1 MTSYYKKRRLI
12 YESNTQDMDVPES
25 NISVTGNL
33 SARKS
38 NDSVDDQIDSL
49 ILLYEKNSIKEETVS
64 INESLRNLNLKALLF
79 EQEEEASALDEP
91 AGDEP
96 VDDTGNDAGNEP
108 PEPEGSEKVT
118 AAAATEVN
126 VPNLDIDEFVNNIAR
141 LIHNKDSL
149 LDIQKVIINR
159 AKNLLNDNYG
169 DAYVQ
174 RFLSTL
180 EEQFGLGYEEHNVKY
195 TNHDAPFA
203 IGANPAGAG
212 GMGGS

>member
-1 MTSYYKKRRLI
+1 MTSYYKKRSLI
-12 YESNTQDMDVPES
+12 YENETQDMDVPET
-25 NISVTGNL
+25 NISVTGRI
-33 SARKS
+33 SARKAD
-38 NDSVDDQIDSL
+38 DSVDDQIDSL
-49 ILLYEKNSIKEETVS
+49 ILLYEKNSIKEEES
-64 INESLRNLNLKALLF
+64 INESLRNLSLKALLV
-79 EQEEEASALDEP
+79 EQEEESALDEP
-91 AGDEP
+91 AGDEGG
-96 VDDTGNDAGNEP
+96 DEAADTGGDDEV

-118 AAAATEVN
+118 ATAATEVN
-126 VPNLDIDEFVNNIAR
+126 VPNLDIDAFTNNIAR

-180 EEQFGLGYEEHNVKY
+180 EEQFGLGYKEHNVKY
-195 TNHDAPFA
+195 SNNDAPFA
-203 IGANPAGAG
+203 VGANPAGAG